1 MNRMRI
7 FPVLAAAFCFSVLA
21 SDRVDEI
28 KWLTA
33 KDAFEKAQSKDA
45 PRWVLLYKVWPR

>member
-1 MNRMRI
+1 MSTVRL
-7 FPVLAAAFCFSVLA
+7 FPMLAVAVCAGAFA

-28 KWLTA
+28 KWLSA